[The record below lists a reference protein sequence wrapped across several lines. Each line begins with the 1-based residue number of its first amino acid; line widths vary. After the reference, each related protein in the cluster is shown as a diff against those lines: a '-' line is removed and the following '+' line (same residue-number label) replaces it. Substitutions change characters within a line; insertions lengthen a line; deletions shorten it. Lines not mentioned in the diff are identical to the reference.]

1 MEGKTYTMNIQAEPN
16 EDEDKGVVYN
26 NDKARVLATIIT
38 TFNKHME
45 CTVEEQEQQ
54 YIVTYRLKAGINK
67 FGNQAKP
74 QRIKR

>member
-38 TFNKHME
+38 TFNKHIE

-54 YIVTYRLKAGINK
+54 YIVTYMLKAGIN
-67 FGNQAKP
+67 
-74 QRIKR
+74 